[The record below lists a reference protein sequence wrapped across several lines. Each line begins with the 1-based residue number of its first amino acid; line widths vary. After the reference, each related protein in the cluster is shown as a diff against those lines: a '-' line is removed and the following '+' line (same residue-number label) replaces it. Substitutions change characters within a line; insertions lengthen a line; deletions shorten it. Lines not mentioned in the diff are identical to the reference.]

1 MIATLVSPQ
10 PVLNHVLLARAFDA
24 LKHDGAEIADTL
36 DLEHHHAVDIGFSGP
51 TLASARAALLEAMA
65 DAPVDVFVQ
74 ATGQRR
80 KKLLIADM
88 DSTMITIECIDELAD
103 YVGKK
108 NQVAH
113 ITEAA
118 MRGDLDFVAALDAR
132 VALLAGLHEDI
143 LQQCYETRVRYTAGA
158 RQLVQTMAARGCH
171 TVLVSG
177 GFSFF
182 TRRVAAHLGFAVEHA
197 NTLDVEND
205 CLTGKVTRPIITAE
219 VKRQTLIN
227 EAHSHHIALQDCLA
241 VGDGANDIPMLE
253 TAGLG
258 VAFHAKPKTLAA
270 ADAGIMHGDL
280 TALLYAQG
288 YVQSDWAQSD

>member
-1 MIATLVSPQ
+1 MIATLVSPS
-10 PVLNHVLLARAFDA
+10 PVLNHVLVAQAFDA
-24 LKHDGAEIADTL
+24 LKHCGAEIADTL
-36 DLEHHHAVDIGFSGP
+36 ELEHYHAVDIHFSGP
-51 TLASARAALLEAMA
+51 TCGVARQALLDAMA
-65 DAPVDVFVQ
+65 GAPVDVFVQ
-74 ATGQRR
+74 AAGHRT

-108 NQVAH
+108 PQVAH

-118 MRGDLDFVAALDAR
+118 MRGDLDFVSALDAR

-143 LQQCYETRVRYTAGA
+143 LQQCYETRVRYTKGA
-158 RQLVQTMAARGCH
+158 RQLVQTMTTRGYH

-197 NTLDVEND
+197 NILEVDGGR
-205 CLTGKVTRPIITAE
+205 LTGTVKRPIITAD
-219 VKRQTLIN
+219 VKRQTLAD
-227 EAHSHHIALQDCLA
+227 EAHKCSLALQDCMA
-241 VGDGANDIPMLE
+241 VGDGANDIPMIEL
-253 TAGLG
+253 AGLG
-258 VAFHAKPKTLAA
+258 VAFHAKPKTQNA

-288 YVQSDWAQSD
+288 YAKADWAQ